1 MALSVIVHAT
11 PPIGIERREVTF
23 HLQAVGQFLHP
34 GIILYSTSAENQTV
48 SSAGAQFPVL
58 GFTTR

>member
-23 HLQAVGQFLHP
+23 HLQAVGQLLHP
-34 GIILYSTSAENQTV
+34 VVIFYSTGTEYQTV
-48 SSAGAQFPVL
+48 CSTGAQFPAL